1 MLPTSLFPKGPCAQT
16 HLLLVG
22 KVGPPRG
29 WMLLGAAHPPGR
41 IQGLI
46 FALSRGRFAFGT
58 REEDVHV
65 SRFNLLLEGKI
76 LSGKDI

>member
-1 MLPTSLFPKGPCAQT
+1 
-16 HLLLVG
+16 
-22 KVGPPRG
+22 
-29 WMLLGAAHPPGR
+29 MLLGAAHPPGR
-41 IQGLI
+41 IQGFI